1 MLLHTAIIDCLNS
14 ECPIGSE
21 CRVCDTTGLPYCEY
35 SCTIDN
41 GGCGPAARCTEVA
54 IPSHSAEDCQSTEI
68 KCKQDFKF
76 L

>member
-41 GGCGPAARCTEVA
+41 GGCGQQLGVQKWPYHHVVLK
-54 IPSHSAEDCQSTEI
+54 IVNQL
-68 KCKQDFKF
+68 K
-76 L
+76 